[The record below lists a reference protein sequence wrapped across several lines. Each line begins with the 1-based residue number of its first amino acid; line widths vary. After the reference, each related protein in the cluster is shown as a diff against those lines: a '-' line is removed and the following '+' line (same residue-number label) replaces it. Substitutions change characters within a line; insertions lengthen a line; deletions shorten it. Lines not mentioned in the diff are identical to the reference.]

1 MATKKTNSKKK
12 ILTEDT
18 FNANGNNIVESEGMV
33 LNESTKETDEVKD
46 EPVKDVVEEPETIEE
61 IKEEDVII
69 VDEVKESKNNGNTPL
84 DDISETIEEIKEDI
98 KEEIKNDSEVKINNA
113 KVVSKTKKKRYGS
126 HDENF
131 YM

>member
-1 MATKKTNSKKK
+1 MAKKTNSKKK

-33 LNESTKETDEVKD
+33 LNESAEETDEAKD
-46 EPVKDVVEEPETIEE
+46 ESNNNVVKEPETIKEV
-61 IKEEDVII
+61 KEEDIII
-69 VDEVKESKNNGNTPL
+69 VDEVKESKNNENTPL
-84 DDISETIEEIKEDI
+84 DDISETIKEAKENI

-113 KVVSKTKKKRYGS
+113 KVVSKTKNKRDGS